1 MTRREARNTRPHG
14 TPSLPGVDQ
23 GETSL
28 PVMGNG
34 TTGSDIQVVGRCGE
48 IFRLL
53 SPARTSLRAGDL
65 EAELGMQRSTA
76 HRYLSSLAGVGFLER
91 IDDGTYVPG
100 PLLVQVGTIALDSRR
115 VIDVADPYLRRLA
128 SEVHETTVLSLWG
141 GLGPIV
147 ARVVEDMEKV
157 IHIQVR
163 IGTTLAADSAQGKIF
178 LAFLDDRMTVSRA
191 LTHLPAPLARDLED
205 EFSQIR
211 ALALAVSTGIASGV
225 RTIAAPVLDRRNRIT
240 ATMGVV
246 GTMNSVPEDLSSGL
260 AQALAQAAHGLSQ
273 QLGWGGSFD
282 TPDP

>member
-1 MTRREARNTRPHG
+1 MTRREGRNTGLHG
-14 TPSLPGVDQ
+14 KPILPAVDLD
-23 GETSL
+23 ETSL

-76 HRYLSSLAGVGFLER
+76 HRYLSSLAGAGFLER
-91 IDDGTYVPG
+91 TDDGTYGPG
-100 PLLVQVGTIALDSRR
+100 PLLLQVGTIALDSRR

-128 SEVHETTVLSLWG
+128 SEVHETAVLSLWG

-178 LAFLDDRMTVSRA
+178 LAFLDDRLTVSRV
-191 LTHLPAPLARDLED
+191 LTHLPPPLVCDLED
-205 EFSQIR
+205 EFNQIR
-211 ALALAVSTGIASGV
+211 ARGRAVSTGVARGV
-225 RTIAAPVLDRRNRIT
+225 RTIAVPVLDRRNRIT

-246 GTMNSVPEDLSSGL
+246 GTMNSIPEDLDSGM
-260 AQALAQAAHGLSQ
+260 AQALAEAAHGLSQ
-273 QLGWGGSFD
+273 QLGWGGSD
-282 TPDP
+282 GR